1 MTNVRLLALLALLP
15 SAALA
20 QSTGG
25 ATARGRLIFTSV
37 AGGGSSY
44 VTIVVQGTWRVPAV
58 GKASCPDSPLRA
70 GNEKKS
76 LTTFLG
82 FEGTISYESVWVD
95 PYEPPPEELRDPEM
109 REQLARRTKKRV
121 VRASRKFAPQV
132 DKNGFWL
139 GTDPANGHSNLGCL
153 ELDNLR
159 KRFFFSEAWVNTM
172 NNGIEPGAYT
182 VEATSFLG
190 MLLPTDNTNW
200 YHGDGGWSFEG
211 TFTSRAAGL
220 KGTVNVEQPKPE
232 PGEEIEGESEQK
244 PPRQHVTY
252 ELTIQEEEPVLLIE
266 VGNYQTWLP
275 RGGASPSTPGNSAS
289 IYARLMDPTGTQRAR
304 EDARRIIFRV
314 VETSS
319 EPGMAL
325 NHPDQDA
332 GTKPDFAFLPEKN
345 DSFKVAE
352 GGQEATDEQPTG
364 SYSRAELS
372 SFDNGGYCTVEV
384 RAELTDGR
392 IITGKLKD
400 DRNRTIIPIP
410 RRPDGA
416 RIGTAWLDLYGLT
429 ADSDPQRDDENEP
442 KHDGTKGDGLTL
454 YEEYRG
460 VYDGKEM
467 KRLHP
472 RVKDLVV
479 ENNVGELAEP
489 GLKLF
494 GQLAKIHV
502 TTVTVLPQDRVVNK
516 NSPRAEKQHG
526 VRVKF
531 DSGQLQG
538 DTWAA
543 AMVKGKEGGVRIS
556 SPGDITSPK
565 DCEAL
570 FVKSGAKST
579 DPVAGNVAHE
589 LGHAVSIHHH
599 SPETEWLQPVDLR
612 KTRVLDEQGK
622 PLSVPL
628 VLNGRKVWEIRPVPQ
643 DKAPPKAPDGVM
655 YMPIGRAGGTQ
666 SGDALCIMAYRDLYP
681 VFFDTGANE
690 LRFVPKMKPPTRVCE
705 SNAAAGL
712 NADASGPP
720 APAGGYWFGNAVR
733 PACMGQLRI
742 RDVR

>member
-1 MTNVRLLALLALLP
+1 
-15 SAALA
+15 
-20 QSTGG
+20 
-25 ATARGRLIFTSV
+25 
-37 AGGGSSY
+37 
-44 VTIVVQGTWRVPAV
+44 
-58 GKASCPDSPLRA
+58 
-70 GNEKKS
+70 
-76 LTTFLG
+76 
-82 FEGTISYESVWVD
+82 
-95 PYEPPPEELRDPEM
+95 M

-121 VRASRKFAPQV
+121 VRFQRKFAPPV
-132 DKNGFWL
+132 DENGFWL

-153 ELDNLR
+153 ELDNIR
-159 KRFFFSEAWVNTM
+159 KRFFFSEPWVNTM

-182 VEATSFLG
+182 VQETSFLG
-190 MLLPTDNTNW
+190 MDLPTDNTNW
-200 YHGDGGWSFEG
+200 LHGSGGWDFEG

-220 KGTVNVEQPKPE
+220 KGTVDVPQPKPE
-232 PGEEIEGESEQK
+232 PGEQVEGESAEK

-252 ELTIQEEEPVLLIE
+252 ELTIHEEEPVLLIE
-266 VGNYQTWLP
+266 VGSYQTWLP

-289 IYARLMDPTGTQRAR
+289 IYARLMDPTGTQRAA
-304 EDARRIIFRV
+304 ESPRRVIFRV

-325 NHPDQDA
+325 NHPDQGAD
-332 GTKPDFAFLPEKN
+332 TKPDFAFVPEKN
-345 DSFKVAE
+345 KSLKVAE
-352 GGQEATDEQPTG
+352 GGQEATDEEPSI

-384 RAELTDGR
+384 RAELSDGR
-392 IITGKLKD
+392 IITGKLQS
-400 DRNRTIIPIP
+400 DRNQTLIRIP
-410 RRPDGA
+410 RRPEGA
-416 RIGTAWLDLYGLT
+416 RIGAAWLDQYRLPPE
-429 ADSDPQRDDENEP
+429 SDPKRDDESEP

-472 RVKDLVV
+472 LLKDLVV

-494 GQLAKIHV
+494 GQLAKISV
-502 TTVTVLPQDRVVNK
+502 TTVTVLPEDRVVNK
-516 NSPRAEKQHG
+516 NSAREQKQHG

-543 AMVKGKEGGVRIS
+543 AMVKGQDGGVKIS
-556 SPGDITSPK
+556 SPGLITSPK
-565 DCEAL
+565 DCVAL

-579 DPVAGNVAHE
+579 DPVATNVAHE

-599 SPETEWLQPVDLR
+599 SPEDEWTQPVNLR
-612 KTRVLDEQGK
+612 KTRVLDEGGK
-622 PLSVPL
+622 PLPVPL

-643 DKAPPKAPDGVM
+643 DKAPPQAPDGVM
-655 YMPIGRAGGTQ
+655 YMPIGRSGGTQ

-681 VFFDTGANE
+681 VFYDTGANE
-690 LRFVPKMKPPTRVCE
+690 LRFVPKMKPATRLCE

-720 APAGGYWFGNAVR
+720 APAGGYWFGNATR
-733 PACMGQLRI
+733 PPCMGQLHI